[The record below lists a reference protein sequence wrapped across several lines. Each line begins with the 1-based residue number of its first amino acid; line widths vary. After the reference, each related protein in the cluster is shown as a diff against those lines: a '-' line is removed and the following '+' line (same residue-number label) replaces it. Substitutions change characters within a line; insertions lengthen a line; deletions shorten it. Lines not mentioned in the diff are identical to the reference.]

1 MTNYLIKI
9 QEDTFSL
16 TEEELD
22 SLDIIPTG
30 DSQYHALSNLKSY
43 DIKVIQ
49 SNFPDKEI
57 TLEVNGNPY
66 HLKLEDQLDQM
77 VNKMGMLATKS
88 HQINQVTAPMPGLI
102 IDIMASVGEEV
113 SKGTPLL
120 VLSAM
125 KMENIITSP
134 GQGIIKQLE
143 VQVNDAVVKG
153 QILIEL
159 E

>member
-49 SNFPDKEI
+49 SNFPNKEI
-57 TLEVNGNPY
+57 TL
-66 HLKLEDQLDQM
+66 
-77 VNKMGMLATKS
+77 
-88 HQINQVTAPMPGLI
+88 
-102 IDIMASVGEEV
+102 
-113 SKGTPLL
+113 
-120 VLSAM
+120 
-125 KMENIITSP
+125 
-134 GQGIIKQLE
+134 
-143 VQVNDAVVKG
+143 
-153 QILIEL
+153 
-159 E
+159 